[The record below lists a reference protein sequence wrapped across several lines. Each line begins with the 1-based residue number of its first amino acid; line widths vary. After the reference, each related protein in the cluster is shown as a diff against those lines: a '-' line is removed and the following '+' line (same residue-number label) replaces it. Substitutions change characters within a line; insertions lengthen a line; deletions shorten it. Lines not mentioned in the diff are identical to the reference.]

1 MLCCP
6 KAHPITE
13 QMETD
18 LEATEATVKEANTG
32 VATLKDELAKLDDQ
46 LVKKKAS
53 VMKRISLFETG
64 NLSLH

>member
-1 MLCCP
+1 
-6 KAHPITE
+6 
-13 QMETD
+13 METD
-18 LEATEATVKEANTG
+18 LEATEATVKEANAG